1 VTARGGG
8 AADGVGAGALDAA
21 SAEGAVAPR
30 GVCVRLGRVR
40 PLGWARLHREGAVA
54 PARGGGGGAGC
65 GGDGPAE
72 AVAAR
77 GAEATGAR
85 RMPGGGAGWS
95 GAGHPPD
102 AKGAPA
108 GRQSAGGQRA
118 GPGPAETGVAATRPT
133 RHARVAACP
142 RLWQT
147 LLVQH
152 FRIHESG
159 SLPRQCWE
167 LRPRARIL
175 AAGSRT
181 PHPKLTTHAFTYVS
195 ARATRPSAESV

>member
-1 VTARGGG
+1 MRRPLRAQSPRAAYASVWGVCARSAGRGCTAR
-8 AADGVGAGALDAA
+8 AQ
-21 SAEGAVAPR
+21 SP
-30 GVCVRLGRVR
+30 
-40 PLGWARLHREGAVA
+40 P
-54 PARGGGGGAGC
+54 
-65 GGDGPAE
+65 PAE

-77 GAEATGAR
+77 GVEATGAR

-102 AKGAPA
+102 AKGVPA

-195 ARATRPSAESV
+195 ARATRPSAGVGMTQVVIDTKTVVRQRELSKPSIQ